1 MKSFLFISILL
12 FFSFTGVGQNK
23 TTNGKWQ
30 LELAS
35 GIHSFYAPVH
45 DLKISRP
52 ELTMYGGLHRLM
64 GAKQN
69 YGLGVQAGFAKNK
82 LQGNA
87 YFLQVMAHFNA
98 VIASKIE
105 AGAAVGAGYRLAFYP
120 SPSFAHNGDS
130 WLKGRPVKDMM
141 QFPLQLN
148 VGYKS
153 IIIDRYDLVPFM
165 AYQLQVLSGYNPDL
179 SILPVSALSAG
190 IKIKTSKNN

>member
-12 FFSFTGVGQNK
+12 VFSITGVCQNK
-23 TTNGKWQ
+23 TTNSKWQ

-35 GIHSFYAPVH
+35 GIHSFYAPVQ

-87 YFLQVMAHFNA
+87 YFLQVMAHFNS

-120 SPSFAHNGDS
+120 SQSYAHNGDS
-130 WLKGRPVKDMM
+130 WSKGQTVKGML

-153 IIIDRYDLVPFM
+153 IIIDRYDLIPFM
-165 AYQLQVLSGYNPDL
+165 AYQLQVLSGYSPGL

-190 IKIKTSKNN
+190 IKIKTLKNN